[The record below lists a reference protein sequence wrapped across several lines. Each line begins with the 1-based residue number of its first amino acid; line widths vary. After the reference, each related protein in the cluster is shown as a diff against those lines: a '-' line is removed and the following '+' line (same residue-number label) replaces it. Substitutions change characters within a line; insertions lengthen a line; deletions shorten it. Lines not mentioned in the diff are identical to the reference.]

1 MKWGEHMRLNPDC
14 LRDLLLELEND
25 TNGFNIISYTFVITD
40 TEVVSADFKCSDKYS
55 ANEIYYHLKQCEYS
69 GFFIRPSWYLSSKF
83 SILDISPEA
92 HKFIENIRS
101 QSTWEKVKSI
111 AAKVGSFSIE
121 VLKQIATSLAISG
134 INSLLNN

>member
-1 MKWGEHMRLNPDC
+1 MRLNPDC

-25 TNGFNIISYTFVITD
+25 TNGINIIGYTFVITE
-40 TEVVSADFKCSDKYS
+40 TEIVSTDFKCSTKYS
-55 ANEIYYHLKQCEYS
+55 AIEIYYHLKQCEYS
-69 GFFIRPSWYLSSKF
+69 GFFIRPSWYLNSEF
-83 SILDISPEA
+83 SILDLSPEA

-101 QSTWEKVKSI
+101 QSRWEKVKSI

-134 INSLLNN
+134 IDSLLNN